1 MFRHWSNNNPAK
13 FNSVGF
19 TSLGCNQRSIK
30 TILSVVINFGD
41 KNFIYTEFCAIR
53 TFQQCPNSFIS
64 TYNFAIF
71 FFCLKII
78 NICWVKDIHEQII

>member
-13 FNSVGF
+13 FNSVSF

-41 KNFIYTEFCAIR
+41 KNFIYAEFCAIR
-53 TFQQCPNSFIS
+53 TFQQCPI
-64 TYNFAIF
+64 ALLVPKILQF
-71 FFCLKII
+71 FFLFKYD
-78 NICWVKDIHEQII
+78 KYLFGKRYS

>member
-1 MFRHWSNNNPAK
+1 MFRYWSINNPEK

-53 TFQQCPNSFIS
+53 TFQQCPI
-64 TYNFAIF
+64 ALLVPKILQF
-71 FFCLKII
+71 FLFNII
-78 NICWVKDIHEQII
+78 NICLVKDIHEQII

>member
-13 FNSVGF
+13 FNSVSF

-41 KNFIYTEFCAIR
+41 KNFIYAEICAIR
-53 TFQQCPNSFIS
+53 TFQQCPI
-64 TYNFAIF
+64 ALLVPKILQF
-71 FFCLKII
+71 FFLFKY
-78 NICWVKDIHEQII
+78 NKYLFGKRYS

>member
-1 MFRHWSNNNPAK
+1 MFRYWSINNPAK

-30 TILSVVINFGD
+30 TISVVINFGD

-53 TFQQCPNSFIS
+53 TFQRCPI
-64 TYNFAIF
+64 ALLVPKILQF
-71 FFCLKII
+71 FSLNII
-78 NICWVKDIHEQII
+78 NICLVKDIHEEII

>member
-19 TSLGCNQRSIK
+19 TSLGCSQRSIK
-30 TILSVVINFGD
+30 TILSVVITVGD

-53 TFQQCPNSFIS
+53 KQCPIALLVSKILQ
-64 TYNFAIF
+64 F
-71 FFCLKII
+71 FFCLNII
-78 NICWVKDIHEQII
+78 NICLVKDIHEEII